1 MRRIIAILSAALLMA
16 AMMVG
21 AAPAAFAQADVYR
34 NVIRHDTTV
43 FVGGEPVEG
52 ERRVSSHQVRTP
64 SGNRVQVLDVHER
77 YENGYRFHS
86 HSVIVDGEVKNA
98 FVKDNS

>member
-1 MRRIIAILSAALLMA
+1 MKRIIMMLTVALVMA
-16 AMMVG
+16 AMMVS
-21 AAPAAFAQADVYR
+21 AAPAAFAQADVYH

-43 FVGGEPVEG
+43 LVGGEPVEG

-77 YENGYRFHS
+77 YENGYKYHS
-86 HSVIVDGEVKNA
+86 HTVIVNGEVKNT
-98 FVKDNS
+98 FVKDNI